1 MRRPGSPTEGSIRP
15 STDRRVQITRR
26 RVELL
31 RVDYPE
37 HGSSVDG
44 LSIALK
50 GSANPGDRL
59 RLEGSCSGDA
69 TCTAGPDGNWT
80 MPAVVLSPGHHAI
93 KVVDANDRNR
103 SVEVDFEVLGLTP
116 ITVISPLDGETLEAR
131 FFEITGKASPEHL
144 VSLRVGNHTLTE
156 HSDSRG
162 SFRFVNVELGHW
174 GSHRLFFFYARDP
187 SHGAKAIVLRW
198 PGLDLRALVD
208 PVTRA
213 RLEPGAD
220 VVRCDSCFTYCYRA
234 TWNRLGHCPRCV
246 QSTSLWE
253 RLDSRFHTPRA
264 DL

>member
-1 MRRPGSPTEGSIRP
+1 MRRPGSPAEGAIRP

-26 RVELL
+26 RVEQL
-31 RVDYPE
+31 RIDFPAE
-37 HGSSVDG
+37 GSSVDG

-50 GSANPGDRL
+50 GSASPGDRL
-59 RLEGSCSGDA
+59 RLEGLESEDA
-69 TCTAGPDGNWT
+69 LCTAGPDGGWT
-80 MPAVVLSPGHHAI
+80 MPAVVLSPGRHAV
-93 KVVDANDRNR
+93 KVEDVSDRNR
-103 SVEVDFEVLGLTP
+103 SVEVSFEVLGLAP

-131 FFEITGKASPEHL
+131 LFEITGKASPEHL
-144 VSLRVGNHTLTE
+144 VSLRVGNRTLTE

-174 GSHRLFFFYARDP
+174 GSHRLLFFYAKDP
-187 SHGAKAIVLRW
+187 SQGAKEIVLRW
-198 PGLDLRALVD
+198 PGLDLPSLVD

-220 VVRCDSCFTYCYRA
+220 VVRCGSCLTYCYRA

-246 QSTSLWE
+246 ESTSLWE
-253 RLDSRFHTPRA
+253 RSNSLFHTPRA

>member
-15 STDRRVQITRR
+15 STDRKVQITRR
-26 RVELL
+26 RVQQL
-31 RVDYPE
+31 RIDYPE

-44 LSIALK
+44 LSVALR
-50 GSANPGDRL
+50 GSASPGDRL
-59 RLEGSCSGDA
+59 RLEGPHSEKPICVVGA
-69 TCTAGPDGNWT
+69 DGSWT
-80 MPAVVLSPGHHAI
+80 MPEVVLSPGHHAF
-93 KVVDANDRNR
+93 VVTDVSHPSR
-103 SVEVDFEVLGLTP
+103 SVEVGFEVLGLTT

-131 FFEITGKASPEHL
+131 FFEITGKASPRHL
-144 VSLRVGNHTLTE
+144 ISLRMGSRTLTE
-156 HSDSRG
+156 HSDDRG
-162 SFRFVNVELGHW
+162 SFRFTRVEVEQW
-174 GSHRLFFFYARDP
+174 GSHRLLFFYAKDP
-187 SHGAKAIVLRW
+187 SQGAKTIVLRW
-198 PGLDLRALVD
+198 PGLDLPSLVD